1 MYILVSL
8 LFCTYVQYLPSFF
21 FFLIFSLYLFSCFFY
36 VCASLSSYGPRHC
49 WLLWLRP
56 KLRARY
62 SHFRILVMVT
72 LQWRTQFFLSRCYS
86 AFVSRQEH
94 FCRHQYHHHEFA
106 LLFHHFFFLSIVL
119 CTCFLLFW
127 LERITL
133 KLLARYSYSYHGHAS
148 VADTIFFL
156 TVLFG
161 IRQSSPA
168 FLSSSISSPRVRSTV
183 SLLFLPF
190 YLFSVHVFLLFWLE
204 RITLKLLARYSYS
217 YHGHASVADTIFFLT
232 VLFGIRQSSP
242 AFLSSS
248 ISSSRIPVHN
258 SIGCKN
264 FLLVYDQ
271 FQRYSLH
278 QKEQCISKSLTP
290 VCAFRW
296 FELQFQSISNIS
308 TLMIWSTK
316 CFVQPVYKN
325 NIVRQNRSFLDEH
338 CKSTSCIFSTSS

>member
-1 MYILVSL
+1 
-8 LFCTYVQYLPSFF
+8 
-21 FFLIFSLYLFSCFFY
+21 
-36 VCASLSSYGPRHC
+36 
-49 WLLWLRP
+49 
-56 KLRARY
+56 
-62 SHFRILVMVT
+62 MVT
-72 LQWRTQFFLSRCYS
+72 LQWRTQFFLSRCYL
-86 AFVSRQEH
+86 AFVSRHQH
-94 FCRHQYHHHEFA
+94 FCRHRYHHHEFA

-119 CTCFLLFW
+119 CTFFSSVLIGKNHTETSCMLFPFFEFLSWSCF
-127 LERITL
+127 TG
-133 KLLARYSYSYHGHAS
+133 GH
-148 VADTIFFL
+148 IFFL
-156 TVLFG
+156 TL
-161 IRQSSPA
+161 
-168 FLSSSISSPRVRSTV
+168 
-183 SLLFLPF
+183 
-190 YLFSVHVFLLFWLE
+190 
-204 RITLKLLARYSYS
+204 
-217 YHGHASVADTIFFLT
+217 
-232 VLFGIRQSSP
+232 LFGIRQSSP

-325 NIVRQNRSFLDEH
+325 NIVRQNRSLEVDIMH
-338 CKSTSCIFSTSS
+338 LLNIS

>member
-1 MYILVSL
+1 LAINRIMKTRCIGFFFFVH
-8 LFCTYVQYLPSFF
+8 VHF

-49 WLLWLRP
+49 WLLWLWP

-127 LERITL
+127 LKRITQ
-133 KLLARYSYSYHGHAS
+133 KLHACYSHFSNSCH
-148 VADTIFFL
+148 
-156 TVLFG
+156 
-161 IRQSSPA
+161 
-168 FLSSSISSPRVRSTV
+168 
-183 SLLFLPF
+183 SL
-190 YLFSVHVFLLFWLE
+190 
-204 RITLKLLARYSYS
+204 
-217 YHGHASVADTIFFLT
+217 ASVADTIFFLT

-325 NIVRQNRSFLDEH
+325 NIVRQDRSFLEEH
-338 CKSTSCIFSTSS
+338 WKWTSCIFSTSLSADLLHVEL